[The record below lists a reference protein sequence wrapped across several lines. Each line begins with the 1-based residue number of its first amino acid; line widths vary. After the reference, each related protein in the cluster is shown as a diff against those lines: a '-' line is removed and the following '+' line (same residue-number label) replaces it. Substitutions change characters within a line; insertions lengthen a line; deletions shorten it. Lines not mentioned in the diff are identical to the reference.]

1 MIFHARATV
10 CNASRILAVVEAS
23 VYTVCV
29 CRSVCLSIVLCDC
42 IKTVQARITKSSLS
56 AATNL
61 TRVSGS
67 QKRARWAK
75 VTTKISHLE
84 QP

>member
-1 MIFHARATV
+1 MAHNFSRATV

-23 VYTVCV
+23 VLLC
-29 CRSVCLSIVLCDC
+29 VCLSVALCVCPLYVLCDC
-42 IKTVQARITKSSLS
+42 IKMVQARITKSSLS

-67 QKRARWAK
+67 QKQCE
-75 VTTKISHLE
+75 IG
-84 QP
+84 QGYY